1 MNKVVTVNLIR
12 YLAAKELESKMEMDF
27 PQYQNLMYDYMTTT
41 EEQLNPCIQTLV
53 MLGTFKLPA

>member
-12 YLAAKELESKMEMDF
+12 YLAAKELEFKMEMDF
-27 PQYQNLMYDYMTTT
+27 PQYQKLMYDYMTT

-53 MLGTFKLPA
+53 ILGTFKLPA